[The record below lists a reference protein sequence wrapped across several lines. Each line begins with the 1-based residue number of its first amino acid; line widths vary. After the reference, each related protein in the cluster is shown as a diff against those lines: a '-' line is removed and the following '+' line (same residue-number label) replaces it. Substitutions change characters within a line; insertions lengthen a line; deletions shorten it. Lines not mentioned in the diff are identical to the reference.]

1 MSKNSK
7 KTKPNDEIVKNL
19 IDYQEGESTQTIY
32 KNIIDKFPKTPIDYA
47 YSIAKSLCNKTTT
60 KKIVGVY
67 FINYESGCIWD
78 SYVGI
83 PQYN

>member
-7 KTKPNDEIVKNL
+7 KKLNLEIVKKL
-19 IDYQEGESTQTIY
+19 IHYQECESTGNIY

-47 YSIAKSLCNKTTT
+47 YSIAKSLYNE
-60 KKIVGVY
+60 KIVGVY

-78 SYVGI
+78 NYVGI